1 MYPVMDVDLGD
12 LSLRTLTLA
21 DAALLVEATRGET
34 GTAMWGPRPVG
45 AYSRADAEAALRDWD
60 GTSQVSFGLVEH
72 DRLLATVGLMAEAEI
87 AYWVRPEHRRRG
99 LGVQA
104 VVAVTEWAHEHAGLD
119 RVWLEINPA
128 NAASRRLAER
138 AGYRFTERLARHC
151 RAWRSDDPDHDE
163 WHDCLIWQHVS
174 PPSP

>member
-12 LSLRTLTLA
+12 LRLRTLTVRDA
-21 DAALLVEATRGET
+21 DLLVEATHGET

-45 AYSRADAEAALRDWD
+45 AYSPADAAAALREWD
-60 GTSQVSFGLVEH
+60 GTSQVSFGLV
-72 DRLLATVGLMAEAEI
+72 DDNRLLATVGLMAEAEI

-99 LGVQA
+99 LGVRA
-104 VVAVTEWAHEHAGLD
+104 VVAVTQWAHERAGLD

-128 NAASRRLAER
+128 NEASRRLAER
-138 AGYRFTERLARHC
+138 AGYRFTERLPRHC
-151 RAWRSDDPDHDE
+151 RAWRSDDPERDE